1 MSGPRTVIIGLG
13 VVGAALADELV
24 LRGWNNVTVI
34 DQGPLYAT
42 GGSSSHAPGFVF
54 QTGPSRAMSQLA
66 KRTVD
71 KLDGH
76 TVNGQWVSKRVGGVE
91 IATTEERLHD
101 LTRRHGFAES
111 WGIPSRLIGPEEVA
125 GLWPG
130 LDAQHLLGG
139 FHTPTDAVVKGVRAV
154 EFQARRAQA
163 GGATLLPNTKV
174 VSLRIEDSTVT
185 GVRTLPVGAP
195 AGAEPQDVDAEVV
208 VSAAGLWGPGLSRE
222 LLGFEIPQLAVEHGF
237 GFSTRLPQLEHIDD
251 AQEVLRPMIRHQ
263 DHAMYFREWGHRI
276 ALGAYEHRPIPVA
289 DHQIASAEEFAAT
302 GVEPAV
308 HPFTEQDYLPSWEEA
323 QRLVPWLR
331 GAELERSLSFNGIF
345 SFTPDGGPLLG
356 PVPEVHGLWMAQ
368 AVWVT
373 QSAGVGD
380 VMADW
385 ITTGDPGIDTS
396 GLDLARF
403 DPAVVSA
410 RWAREQGEE
419 SYDEVYDIIHPK
431 ASTLRLRGLRTSPFY
446 ERQEQ
451 LGAVFGAAN
460 GWERPLWFESNTD
473 RAAPMLGD
481 DPLPA
486 RDAWAARHWS
496 PTVAVE
502 ARALRAGVGVV
513 DMSSLPRA
521 TVCGPD
527 AGELLNTLLSRPV
540 GTKPGTV
547 VYGLLLDEDGGILSD
562 ITVAT
567 LVEGYH
573 LGINGNQDTA
583 WLRRRAAELG
593 LQVRVEDAAS
603 GSCGLGLWGPLARS
617 VLSQLTE
624 AELSNESFRFY
635 RAKQISVAGVPVLAL
650 RLSYVGELGWELY
663 APAEFGRFLWDA
675 LFEAGA
681 EHGILPVG
689 RRAFES
695 MRLEKGFRLYGQD
708 ITREHTPAE
717 AGLEFAVRGE
727 AADQLARPGAEQP
740 AQKLCCVVLDDP
752 TRVLLGGEPVYPE
765 PVDPAEELE
774 AVGYVTSADQGYSIG
789 ASIAYAWLPVELA
802 SSGTRVEVA
811 YFGQRCG
818 GSVAQD
824 PLFDSSGERMRS

>member
-1 MSGPRTVIIGLG
+1 MIIGLG

-24 LRGWNNVTVI
+24 LRGWSNVTVI
-34 DQGPLYAT
+34 DQGPFYVT

-54 QTGPSRAMSQLA
+54 QTSPSRAMSQLA
-66 KRTVD
+66 QRTLD
-71 KLDGH
+71 KLEGLE
-76 TVNGQWVSKRVGGVE
+76 VNGQWVSKRVGGVE
-91 IATTEERLHD
+91 IATTAERLHD
-101 LTRRHGFAES
+101 LTRRHGLAES
-111 WGIPSRLIGPEEVA
+111 WGIPSRLIDPEEVVR
-125 GLWPG
+125 LWPG
-130 LDAQHLLGG
+130 LDVQHILGG

-174 VSLRIEDSTVT
+174 VSLRIEDSMVT
-185 GVRTLPVGAP
+185 GVRTLPVGAS
-195 AGAEPQDVDAEVV
+195 AEAEPQTVDAEVV

-237 GFSTRLPQLEHIDD
+237 GFSAPLPQLEHIDE
-251 AQEVLRPMIRHQ
+251 AAEVIRPMVRHQ
-263 DHAMYFREWGHRI
+263 DYAMYFREWGHRI
-276 ALGAYEHRPIPVA
+276 ALGAYEHRPIPVS

-308 HPFTEQDYLPSWEEA
+308 HPFTEQDYLPSWAEA

-331 GAELERSLSFNGIF
+331 GSELERSLSFNGIF

-356 PVPEVHGLWMAQ
+356 PVPEVQGLWMAQ

-373 QSAGVGD
+373 QSAGVGE

-396 GLDLARF
+396 GLDLTRF

-446 ERQEQ
+446 ERQHQ

-460 GWERPLWFESNTD
+460 GWERPLWFESNTH

-502 ARALRAGVGVV
+502 ARALRGGVGVV

-521 TVCGPD
+521 TVRGPD

-547 VYGLLLDEDGGILSD
+547 VYGLLLDDDGGILSD

-583 WLRRRAAELG
+583 WLRRRATELG

-603 GSCGLGLWGPLARS
+603 GSCGLGLWGPQARS
-617 VLSQLTE
+617 VLAQL
-624 AELSNESFRFY
+624 AETDLSNASFRFY

-650 RLSYVGELGWELY
+650 RLSYIGELGWELY

-695 MRLEKGFRLYGQD
+695 MRLEKGFRLYGHD

-717 AGLEFAVRGE
+717 AGVEFAVRGGTAE
-727 AADQLARPGAEQP
+727 QLARAGADRP

-752 TRVLLGGEPVYPE
+752 TGVLLGGEPVYAE
-765 PVDPAEELE
+765 PIDPAGELK
-774 AVGYVTSADQGYSIG
+774 AVGYVTSADQGYTVG
-789 ASIAYAWLPVELA
+789 VSIAYAWLPVELA
-802 SSGTRVEVA
+802 SPGVRVEIA
-811 YFGQRCG
+811 YFGQRYG
-818 GSVAQD
+818 GAVAQD
-824 PLFDSSGERMRS
+824 PLFDPSGERMRG